1 MKTFF
6 LAFIISLITISH
18 SKSDDIK
25 DFEINGM
32 SIGDS
37 ALNHFSKSELKTKR
51 FMYDDKRFIAISKY
65 LNTGPYEGVSVEV
78 EANDKNYI
86 IQAMNGKILY
96 DNKNFED
103 CYKNEKKIVSEL
115 KVIFKNNAKYNNWG
129 TTTHP
134 GDKSGKSIGTH
145 HQFDMNDGSGFI
157 MVECMNWSVESG
169 YTDNL
174 KVSII
179 TDDFND
185 WLTEIYK

>member
-1 MKTFF
+1 MKKLFLIVFVFF
-6 LAFIISLITISH
+6 TTISNLV
-18 SKSDDIK
+18 SDDIK

-37 ALNHFSKSELKTKR
+37 AINHFSKNALDNKR
-51 FMYDDKRFIAISKY
+51 FMYDDKRFSAISK
-65 LNTGPYEGVSVEV
+65 LLDTGPYEGVSVEV
-78 EANDKNYI
+78 ETNDKNYI
-86 IQAMNGKILY
+86 IKAMNGKILY

-129 TTTHP
+129 KSPHP
-134 GDKSGKSIGTH
+134 GDKSGKSVGSH

-157 MVECMNWSVESG
+157 MVECMDWSIESG

-179 TDDFND
+179 TDEFND
-185 WLTEIYK
+185 WLTEVYK